1 MQPLSKWDQRSRWMV
16 TIRLPG
22 LPVAK
27 IPWEKMDL
35 SDKVHI
41 WTHGLFDAIVLSQN
55 AMVRSTQ

>member
-1 MQPLSKWDQRSRWMV
+1 MQPLSKWDQRSQWMV
-16 TIRLPG
+16 TIRL
-22 LPVAK
+22 LVAK

>member
-1 MQPLSKWDQRSRWMV
+1 MLG
-16 TIRLPG
+16 PG